1 MLHINSR
8 VDEGKAKQAKKLA
21 LERDWSGGWPEILDR
36 ALDPLLERYG
46 EPAVAVGGSNS
57 GSSREE

>member
-36 ALDPLLERYG
+36 ALDALLERYG
-46 EPAVAVGGSNS
+46 ELPVAVGGSNS
-57 GSSREE
+57 APREEE